1 MSLLSPGHALGS
13 SGEPSDHMVS
23 AFAVRGWFFNDL
35 WGRFWRPGTQFS
47 YQNQGLDAAIATY
60 SFRMFLGLGL
70 VWLFNDSGMPQNLKN
85 NEIHAT
91 VVQNQGSTKQHR
103 KYQLEV
109 PGLVFY
115 RFWCRFW
122 RPGGYF

>member
-1 MSLLSPGHALGS
+1 MVLG
-13 SGEPSDHMVS
+13 GC
-23 AFAVRGWFFNDL
+23 
-35 WGRFWRPGTQFS
+35 FWRPGAPFS
-47 YQNQGLDAAIATY
+47 HENEDLDAAIATY

-109 PGLVFY
+109 PGLDF
-115 RFWCRFW
+115 
-122 RPGGYF
+122 